1 MVTMTTLGQI
11 VRKAAEN
18 LEKWRGIKQVLAFK
32 KMKVNRI
39 KRLFKGWMLRF
50 GPEVGDRFRLRF

>member
-1 MVTMTTLGQI
+1 MVTMTALGQI
-11 VRKAAEN
+11 IRKAAVN
-18 LEKWRGIKQVLAFK
+18 LEMWRGMRQVLAFK

-39 KRLFKGWMLRF
+39 KRLFKRWLLRF